1 MTCHLPKQTT
11 MMHDEQGNEVWD
23 RTNEYQHIRE
33 IEHNRI
39 RKHFKNLTDE
49 EMADYET
56 CDFRYHWRHT
66 GAVLG
71 LHSNRSFSDVAI
83 GLCPDFVEKNP
94 DVAAHSS
101 FKHDVVIDQWQK
113 LEQPQADADAFS
125 HARRFRSSIHHTL
138 IITGACG
145 YGKTTLAKAV
155 MADYIRNGEEAVF
168 VTCEKLIDVFLA
180 CKSFNNEIDLEARQT
195 KMDMRSADL
204 LILDDLGNTTKDYTE
219 DFKKELKQ
227 LLDEKRGK
235 LIITT
240 NLDRKQMETKFNAQ
254 IVSRIFEKM
263 KVVHLKGKDYRR
275 SNG

>member
-1 MTCHLPKQTT
+1 MTCHLPKQ
-11 MMHDEQGNEVWD
+11 MYAIADEQGNEIWE

-33 IEHNRI
+33 IEHSRI

-56 CDFRYHWRHT
+56 CDFKYHWRHV
-66 GAVLG
+66 GIVHG
-71 LHSNRSFSDVAI
+71 LHSDRSYNEVVV
-83 GLCPDFVEKNP
+83 GLCPDFVERNP
-94 DVAAHSS
+94 DIAAHSS
-101 FKHDVVIDQWQK
+101 FKHEAVIDQWQK
-113 LEQPQADADAFS
+113 LEQPQADTQAFID
-125 HARRFRSSIHHTL
+125 ARRFRSSVSKTL

-145 YGKTTLAKAV
+145 YGKTTLARAI
-155 MADYIRNGEEAVF
+155 MTDYIRSGEEACF
-168 VTCEKLIDVFLA
+168 IACERLIDVFLA

-195 KMDMRSADL
+195 KVDMRTADL

-240 NLDRKQMETKFNAQ
+240 NLDRRQMESKFNPQ
-254 IVSRIFEKM
+254 IVSRIFEKV
-263 KVVHLKGKDYRR
+263 KVIHLKGKDYRR
-275 SNG
+275 A

>member
-1 MTCHLPKQTT
+1 LICHLPKQQYAIA
-11 MMHDEQGNEVWD
+11 DEQGNEIWD

-39 RKHFKNLTDE
+39 RKHFQDLTDE
-49 EMADYET
+49 ETADYET
-56 CDFRYHWRHT
+56 CDFKYHWRHV
-66 GAVLG
+66 GIVHG
-71 LHSNRSFSDVAI
+71 LHSNRSYSDIAI

-101 FKHDVVIDQWQK
+101 FKHDAVVDQWQK
-113 LEQPQADADAFS
+113 LEQPQADSEAFAN
-125 HARRFRSSIHHTL
+125 ARRFKGSIAKTL

-155 MADYIRNGEEAVF
+155 MADYTRAGEETCF
-168 VTCEKLIDVFLA
+168 ITCEKLTDVFLA
-180 CKSFNNEIDLEARQT
+180 CKSFNNEIDLDARQT
-195 KMDMRSADL
+195 KVDMRNADL
-204 LILDDLGNTTKDYTE
+204 LVLDDLGNATKEYTE

-240 NLDRKQMETKFNAQ
+240 NLDKRQMESKFNAQ
-254 IVSRIFEKM
+254 IVSRIFERVR
-263 KVVHLKGKDYRR
+263 VVHLKGKDYRR
-275 SNG
+275 S